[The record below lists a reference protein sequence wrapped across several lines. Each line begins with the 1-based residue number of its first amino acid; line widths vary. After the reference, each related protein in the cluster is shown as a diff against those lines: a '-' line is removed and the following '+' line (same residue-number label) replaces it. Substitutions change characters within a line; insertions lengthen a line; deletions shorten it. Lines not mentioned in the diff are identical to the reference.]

1 MKKNGLPPQTIFRN
15 LALASTVVCAIF
27 FALSAMPDYESMGQF
42 NLPTLVIMA
51 LLWVTWHALRSFD
64 LHRQSRR
71 RIIST
76 QGPGGKLS
84 QKATL
89 YSFRQSEAFEE
100 GDEAELCFIRA
111 EQHYGANHYQQAADQ
126 YPKSIR
132 ARPALPAYLNLGNA
146 LLNISDFAVAD
157 EVLKLGLQLAHKQ
170 QDVEFEA
177 AFQANIGVLYACQAR
192 LETALQAYK
201 EALPIFRRLGDK
213 RGCADLLVNIGHIHA
228 HRGNWVEGRQ
238 GYESAL
244 KIYRHLGSS
253 LGRANVIG
261 SLGNMY
267 AHQDL
272 LDEAVKHY
280 LIALKIHER
289 IDNSIGRANV
299 LTNIG
304 NMHFREERLDEARRS
319 YEATLELHRELA
331 DPLGE
336 ATVQGNIGN
345 VYFKEG
351 QLKKAL
357 TTYDRALQMHKDI
370 GNPLGQAN
378 VLTNIGSVLSREDK
392 NREALEVLEQ
402 ARIIYQDVGA
412 RNKGLQA
419 VEKLIERLQRRL
431 PKRT

>member
-1 MKKNGLPPQTIFRN
+1 MNKNGLPPKTIFRN
-15 LALASTVVCAIF
+15 LALASTVVFAF
-27 FALSAMPDYESMGQF
+27 FFVLGAMPDYKLMGQF
-42 NLPTLVIMA
+42 RLPTLVAMA
-51 LLWVTWHALRSFD
+51 LLWATWYVVKSFD

-76 QGPGGKLS
+76 QGPGGELA

-89 YSFRQSEAFEE
+89 YSFRQKEDYEE

-111 EQHYGANHYQQAADQ
+111 EQRYVANRYQQAVDH

-132 ARPALPAYLNLGNA
+132 ARATLPAYLNLGNA
-146 LLNISDFAVAD
+146 LLNISDFAVAE
-157 EVLKLGLQLAHKQ
+157 EVLNLGLQLAHKQ
-170 QDVEFEA
+170 QDREFEA
-177 AFQANIGVLYACQAR
+177 AFQTNIGVLYACQAR
-192 LETALQAYK
+192 LETALQSYK
-201 EALPIFRRLGDK
+201 EALPIFRRLGDE

-228 HRGNWVEGRQ
+228 HRGNWIEVQHE
-238 GYESAL
+238 YETAL
-244 KIYRHLGSS
+244 KIYQRLDGS
-253 LGRANVIG
+253 LGRANVMG

-267 AHQDL
+267 ANQDL
-272 LDEAVKHY
+272 LEEALKHY

-289 IDNSIGRANV
+289 IDNPIGRANV

-304 NMHFREERLDEARRS
+304 NMHFRGGRLEEARRS
-319 YEATLELHRELA
+319 YEAALELHRELA

-351 QLKKAL
+351 QLEKAL
-357 TTYDRALQMHKDI
+357 ATYDRALQMHKDI

-392 NREALEVLEQ
+392 KQEALEVLEQ

-419 VEKLIERLQRRL
+419 VEKLIERLQRRST
-431 PKRT
+431 KRN